1 MNNLNQQ
8 YLSYT
13 SDAVLSNHNDSD
25 KNRDAANFTNN
36 LCSKNSLDNST
47 AQPLI
52 SGSCTNS
59 GFNFGFSSRL
69 QYDPSF
75 INDDIEQSTAPILSV
90 LDPNRVKNVNE
101 CLSLFGPRAG
111 HNGVGDSLPI
121 ANPGLT
127 PAQELV
133 DIDSIMSNRN
143 VKQDRS
149 KRGMVNDVD
158 VFKFKTY
165 DVKYCDRGLDPLS
178 SIATYPKQLYREMS
192 INRFYDL
199 NLNPQT
205 NIYYDWATNTQLEAK
220 DNYDYPYPFS
230 LDGDKSLPKEVKGKS
245 KQCETTCKQNCNVNV
260 LNNQS
265 FQDSDSELESLIDSD
280 SDNEY

>member
-1 MNNLNQQ
+1 MNNNQQ

-13 SDAVLSNHNDSD
+13 GDCANDRTESLQE
-25 KNRDAANFTNN
+25 KNITN
-36 LCSKNSLDNST
+36 KV
-47 AQPLI
+47 
-52 SGSCTNS
+52 CTNS
-59 GFNFGFSSRL
+59 GFNYGASDKL
-69 QYDPSF
+69 QYDNSY
-75 INDDIEQSTAPILSV
+75 INDDIEQSTAPLLSV
-90 LDPNRVKNVNE
+90 LDPNRVKNCNN

-111 HNGVGDSLPI
+111 HNGVGDSIPI

-143 VKQDRS
+143 VKNDRS
-149 KRGMVNDVD
+149 KKGKVNTVD

-178 SIATYPKQLYREMS
+178 SILTYPKQLYREIA

-205 NIYYDWATNTQLEAK
+205 NIYYDWAVNTQLEAK

-230 LDGDKSLPKEVKGKS
+230 LANDGSLPKTNAGIIPPGTMSTKDNYFTK
-245 KQCETTCKQNCNVNV
+245 V
-260 LNNQS
+260 LNTNGNAE
-265 FQDSDSELESLIDSD
+265 SDNESSLSDVVEIDSD
-280 SDNEY
+280 YEM